1 MKKETIEK
9 LYYLFWIFVFGSVV
23 GWFIEGIYTYLKK
36 GVIINHSAVVIG
48 PFNMAYGLAACV
60 LTTFLIKHKKSN
72 SLKIFAIGFIGGTLL
87 EYIMSIGMEL
97 ILGFTAWDYSKKPLN
112 INGRV
117 CLLYSIFWG
126 ILAIFWIKSI
136 YPYVIKIIKKIDYN
150 IGKKIAVGLAIFL
163 LFDMAFTYSAV
174 ERAKRNE
181 KGIPPENRYEEI
193 LDKTFNKK
201 YLKNMFNNNWLK

>member
-36 GVIINHSAVVIG
+36 GVIINHSAVIIG

-60 LTTFLIKHKKSN
+60 LTAILAKHKKSN
-72 SLKIFAIGFIGGTLL
+72 SLKIFVIGFISGTLL
-87 EYIMSIGMEL
+87 EYIMSLGMEL
-97 ILGFTAWDYSKKPLN
+97 TLGFTAWDYSKKPLN

-117 CLLYSIFWG
+117 CVLYSIFWG
-126 ILAIFWIKSI
+126 ILAIFWIKGI
-136 YPYVIKIIKKIDYN
+136 YPYVVKIIKKMDYT
-150 IGKKIAVGLAIFL
+150 IGKKIAVGLAVFL
-163 LFDMAFTYSAV
+163 LLDLGLTYSAV
-174 ERAKRNE
+174 ERAKKSE
-181 KGIPPENRYEEI
+181 QGISPVNRYEEI

>member
-60 LTTFLIKHKKSN
+60 LTTFLIKYKKSN

-97 ILGFTAWDYSKKPLN
+97 TLGFTAWDYSRKPLN

-136 YPYVIKIIKKIDYN
+136 YPYVIKIIKKIDYD

-174 ERAKRNE
+174 QRAK
-181 KGIPPENRYEEI
+181 
-193 LDKTFNKK
+193 K
-201 YLKNMFNNNWLK
+201 YV